1 MSSGS
6 SRTLLQRSH
15 TPNGAQIAVLTI
27 DHPLL
32 NLFDQPMMESMR
44 AHVADINADCPR
56 ALVIRAEG
64 RMTSAGVDVNLFAG
78 LDVQRA
84 TAMWQRLIDDLIHP
98 IEQLPCPV
106 IFAAKGLTLTA
117 AFEIAL
123 ACDLILATPEAQF
136 GLVERTVGLT
146 PSMGGPQRLAERA
159 GSGRARELIMTG
171 ATYDA
176 ATMAAWGVVNTVC
189 DNVDEAALALAHQLA
204 DGPTLAHA
212 ATKKLVAAWRTG
224 GVALADQLTPA
235 VSGSLFETND
245 LKSAVANFLIE
256 GPGHGTHYTAT

>member
-6 SRTLLQRSH
+6 SRTHLQRSH

-27 DHPLL
+27 DHPVL
-32 NLFDQPMMESMR
+32 NLFDHPMMESMR
-44 AHVADINADCPR
+44 AQVAEISADCPR

-64 RMTSAGVDVNLFAG
+64 RMTSAGVDVNLFAD
-78 LDVQRA
+78 LDAHQAV
-84 TAMWQRLIDDLIHP
+84 AMWQGLLDDLIHP

-123 ACDLILATPEAQF
+123 ACDFILATAEAQF

-159 GSGRARELIMTG
+159 GSGRARELVMTG

-189 DNVDEAALALAHQLA
+189 ADVDEAAIALAHQLA

-224 GVALADQLTPA
+224 GIALADQLTPA
-235 VSGSLFETND
+235 VSGLLFETND
-245 LKSAVANFLIE
+245 LKSAVVNFLVD
-256 GPGHGTHYTAT
+256 GPRHSTRYTAT

>member
-1 MSSGS
+1 MNSGS
-6 SRTLLQRSH
+6 SRTLLQRSF
-15 TPNGAQIAVLTI
+15 TPRGAQIAVLTI
-27 DHPLL
+27 AHPPL
-32 NLFDQPMMESMR
+32 NLFDNATFESLRM
-44 AHVADINADCPR
+44 HVAEVRADCPR
-56 ALVIRAEG
+56 ALVIRAGG
-64 RMTSAGVDVNLFAG
+64 RLTSAGVDVNLFAG
-78 LDVQRA
+78 LDSHRA
-84 TAMWQRLIDDLIHP
+84 TAMWRGLLDDLIHP

-123 ACDLILATPEAQF
+123 ACDFILAAPDAQF
-136 GLVERTVGLT
+136 GLIERTVGLT

-189 DNVDEAALALAHQLA
+189 DNLDEATTALAHQLA

-212 ATKKLVAAWRTG
+212 ATKELIAAWRTG
-224 GVALADQLTPA
+224 SIAVADQVTPN
-235 VSGSLFETND
+235 VSGSLFATND
-245 LKSAVANFLIE
+245 LKSAVANFLIK
-256 GPGHGTHYTAT
+256 GPKHETHYTAT

>member
-1 MSSGS
+1 M
-6 SRTLLQRSH
+6 
-15 TPNGAQIAVLTI
+15 LTI
-27 DHPLL
+27 DHPPL
-32 NLFDQPMMESMR
+32 NLFDQAMMESLR
-44 AHVADINADCPR
+44 TQVAGISADCPR

-64 RMTSAGVDVNLFAG
+64 RMTSAGVDVNLFSG
-78 LDVQRA
+78 LDSHQA
-84 TAMWQRLIDDLIHP
+84 AAMWQGLLDDLIQP

-106 IFAAKGLTLTA
+106 IFAANGLTLTA

-123 ACDLILATPEAQF
+123 ASDLILATPDAQF
-136 GLVERTVGLT
+136 GLIERTVGLT

-189 DNVDEAALALAHQLA
+189 DNIDEAATTLAHRLA

-212 ATKKLVAAWRTG
+212 ATKRLIAAWRTG
-224 GVALADQLTPA
+224 SVALADELTPA

-245 LKSAVANFLIE
+245 LKSAVANFLVD
-256 GPGHGTHYTAT
+256 GPRHGTHYTAT